1 MSLTLCCKRL
11 VHRAYT
17 TPQWGPFTPL
27 IQRAPRPRAH
37 ARAPELP
44 HSSAGGARG
53 ARRHRP
59 HVPTSPCD
67 NVHTTSHAH
76 TKHWIPVRVDP
87 APLLHPRR
95 LCMRLWFSD
104 TNTGTRAREHGTSL
118 CCHARPQLGPSAPR
132 EPYSIPSKE
141 DATHGPSKVLEH
153 ATHLRPMSHVAWSVP
168 NPSPFS
174 LAAVP
179 PPFHGTAHMHVI
191 VLMRSVCPVQGQR
204 DRNSSSA
211 GVEQVEQVE

>member
-1 MSLTLCCKRL
+1 MRSSRPS
-11 VHRAYT
+11 AW
-17 TPQWGPFTPL
+17 PIASGPALNAVPRVEQGEHNPSFL
-27 IQRAPRPRAH
+27 IVNGGSNAERPHVACAHQAPDPRPR
-37 ARAPELP
+37 R
-44 HSSAGGARG
+44 
-53 ARRHRP
+53 
-59 HVPTSPCD
+59 
-67 NVHTTSHAH
+67 
-76 TKHWIPVRVDP
+76 P
-87 APLLHPRR
+87 APLLHPILRHKHGYAR
-95 LCMRLWFSD
+95 
-104 TNTGTRAREHGTSL
+104 TGDGTSL

-132 EPYSIPSKE
+132 EPYSIPSEE
-141 DATHGPSKVLEH
+141 DATHGPSKVLER

-168 NPSPFS
+168 HPSPFS